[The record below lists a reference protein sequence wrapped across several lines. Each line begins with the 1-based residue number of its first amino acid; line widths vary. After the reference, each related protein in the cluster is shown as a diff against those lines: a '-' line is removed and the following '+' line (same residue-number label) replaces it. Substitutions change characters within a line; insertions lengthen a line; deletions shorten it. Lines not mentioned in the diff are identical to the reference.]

1 MTGLNRQAFNEL
13 LSQLI
18 VAWVA
23 QEGSQRQLAERF
35 KVSLSFVKNL
45 VRRYRETGQVEPK

>member
-45 VRRYRETGQVEPK
+45 VRRYRETGQVE

>member
-1 MTGLNRQAFNEL
+1 MPKPYSIDLRNRV
-13 LSQLI
+13 I

-35 KVSLSFVKNL
+35 KVSLSFVKNFL
-45 VRRYRETGQVEPK
+45 PGDKGVEDEMWQ